1 MVVLSEINLLKIECK
16 AIMEALNYSISSK
29 TFRNLVDDS
38 HARYQERSHADK
50 FLEIL
55 NKQDPSIKYIVEF
68 EDHKHSLNFPDIN
81 IINNT
86 TNKKYEFKV
95 HRKDA
100 ITHIHIKPNSFI
112 DPSITKSV
120 FKGFLPTSRKIN
132 LRRNTYFNRH
142 ICREWA

>member
-1 MVVLSEINLLKIECK
+1 M
-16 AIMEALNYSISSK
+16 
-29 TFRNLVDDS
+29 DDS

-68 EDHKHSLNFPDIN
+68 EDRKHSLNFPDIN

-100 ITHIHIKPNSFI
+100 IINIYIKPNLCR
-112 DPSITKSV
+112 DPRITNSV
-120 FKGFLPTSRKIN
+120 FKGFLHRAHTVCSEKYIKEE
-132 LRRNTYFNRH
+132 TEF
-142 ICREWA
+142 